1 MLQIALAT
9 YGAVFVAEI
18 VGDKLLYTT
27 GVLATRYRSAS
38 VVLGMAL
45 AFMCKMAVAV
55 LIGAAITQ
63 LPRWLVA
70 TVTGASFVGVA
81 IAVWRKPDVRLPKA
95 KDSRVFSGAMVA
107 FLTIFLSEWGDVG
120 QVTAAG
126 MAAKYVWSARA
137 SATTSALWQAA
148 IFVWIG
154 AVAAMVTKGTLAG
167 LLGASVQKSI
177 AHRVDPKMVR
187 IIATIALIVLGILSV
202 LETLGILVD

>member
-38 VVLGMAL
+38 VVLGMAV

-55 LIGAAITQ
+55 AIGAAITQ

-95 KDSRVFSGAMVA
+95 KDSRVLTGAMVA

-126 MAAKYVWSARA
+126 MAAKFVWSARA
-137 SATTSALWQAA
+137 SETTSALWQAA
-148 IFVWIG
+148 LLVWLG
-154 AVAAMVTKGTLAG
+154 AVAAMVTKGTLASV
-167 LLGASVQKSI
+167 LGAGVRVWI
-177 AHRVDPKMVR
+177 AERIQPRVVR
-187 IIATIALIVLGILSV
+187 WVATAAILVLGTLSV

>member
-1 MLQIALAT
+1 MLELVLTT

-38 VVLGMAL
+38 VVLGMAF

-55 LIGAAITQ
+55 AVGAAISQ

-70 TVTGASFVGVA
+70 VVTGASFVGVA
-81 IAVWRKPDVRLPKA
+81 FTVWRKPDVREPKQ
-95 KDSRVFSGAMVA
+95 KDTRVFTGATVA
-107 FLTIFLSEWGDVG
+107 FLAIFLSEWGDVG

-126 MAAKYVWSARA
+126 MAAKYVWSART
-137 SATTSALWQAA
+137 SATTGALWQAA
-148 IFVWIG
+148 MLVWAG
-154 AVAAMVTKGTLAG
+154 AVAAMITKGALAG
-167 LLGASVQKSI
+167 LLGAGVRRWI
-177 AHRVDPKMVR
+177 ADRIDARVIRYM
-187 IIATIALIVLGILSV
+187 ATFALVILGILAV

>member
-1 MLQIALAT
+1 MLPILFAT

-38 VVLGMAL
+38 VVLGMAV

-55 LIGAAITQ
+55 AIGAAISQ

-70 TVTGASFVGVA
+70 IVTGASFVGVA
-81 IAVWRKPDVRLPKA
+81 FTVWQKPDVRKPKA
-95 KDSRVFSGAMVA
+95 KDTRVFSGAMVA
-107 FLTIFLSEWGDVG
+107 FLAIFLSEWGDVG
-120 QVTAAG
+120 QITAAG

-137 SATTSALWQAA
+137 SSTASTLWRAA

-154 AVAAMVTKGTLAG
+154 AVAAMVTKGALAG
-167 LLGASVQKSI
+167 LLGA
-177 AHRVDPKMVR
+177 
-187 IIATIALIVLGILSV
+187 
-202 LETLGILVD
+202 

>member
-1 MLQIALAT
+1 MIQLVLAT

-27 GVLATRYRSAS
+27 GVLAARYRSAA

-55 LIGAAITQ
+55 AVGAAITR

-70 TVTGASFVGVA
+70 TFTAASFIGVA
-81 IAVWRKPDVRLPKA
+81 FTVWRKPDVRAPKA
-95 KDSRVFSGAMVA
+95 KDNTVFSGATVA
-107 FLTIFLSEWGDVG
+107 FATIFFSEWGDVG

-126 MAAKYVWSARA
+126 MAAKYVWSAQA
-137 SATTSALWQAA
+137 SASTATLWQTA
-148 IFVWIG
+148 ILVWFA
-154 AVAAMVTKGTLAG
+154 AVAAMVTKGALAG
-167 LLGASVQKSI
+167 LLGEGVRRWI
-177 AHRVDPKMVR
+177 ADRVEPRVIR
-187 IIATIALIVLGILSV
+187 YVATAALVVLGILAV

>member
-1 MLQIALAT
+1 MVLAT

-27 GVLATRYRSAS
+27 GVLAARYRSAA

-55 LIGAAITQ
+55 AVGAAITQ

-70 TVTGASFVGVA
+70 TFTAASFIGVA
-81 IAVWRKPDVRLPKA
+81 IAVWRKPDVRVPKA
-95 KDSRVFSGAMVA
+95 KDSTVLTGASVA
-107 FLTIFLSEWGDVG
+107 FAAIFFSEWGDVG

-126 MAAKYVWSARA
+126 MAAKYVWSAQA
-137 SATTSALWQAA
+137 SATTSTLWQTA
-148 IFVWIG
+148 ILVWIA
-154 AVAAMVTKGTLAG
+154 AVAAMVTKGALAG
-167 LLGASVQKSI
+167 LLGEGVRRWI
-177 AHRVDPKMVR
+177 ADRVEPRVIR
-187 IIATIALIVLGILSV
+187 YVATAALVVLGILAV